1 MPSYPLYPRPQ
12 TLSQELA
19 LAFFFGKKKDES
31 NPQPGAN
38 GATPSDAP
46 KPGEKPNSN
55 SIVFD
60 EGKASKF
67 FQHAKT
73 VQETGNYEY
82 AMQLWLSGVRLH
94 PNGVAG
100 LESFFAATA
109 QYLNDPASKKGPG
122 KDIVKSVSGGN
133 DVDKYLRSLLEW
145 GMKPAE
151 AFLSLKAL
159 ESAASLGLR
168 EAGLW
173 IGERSFALCLRE
185 KNDKRRKELLMKV
198 AQAFVKIEA
207 ADRAVQAAE
216 AALKADPS
224 DGEVSAWVRDLAATA
239 TMTRGGYGNSGKEG
253 GFRDNIRDA
262 TKQRQLEEGD
272 RIVKTEETVDRL
284 VSQAEDEF
292 IKRPNDMPTIE
303 VLAKRLLERSKSGDE
318 QKAHDLYMQMYTQFS
333 TFRFRELAGDIRIRQ
348 QARKVRELERMVEK
362 ASEGEKGLVQSML
375 QSEVDALLKLET
387 AEFKARVAAYPTDLG
402 KKYELGK
409 RYYQAGNYDEA
420 IALFQQ
426 SQIDAKMRVMSLT
439 FLGRSFLKI
448 NYFDEAVHTLRGAL
462 TAGDMPAEMNLELQY
477 DLMISLVEQGKAAKN
492 AEAIRE
498 ADKIASGIAMK
509 QFNYRDVRQKRDE
522 IKKVLAE
529 MV

>member
-239 TMTRGGYGNSGKEG
+239 TMTRGGYGNSGVPDFLVCLRGRFYAIECKANGGKTTALQEKHLADIRGAGGVSLIIHEANVENLRKELENVYIHKDSP
-253 GFRDNIRDA
+253 FF
-262 TKQRQLEEGD
+262 EEG
-272 RIVKTEETVDRL
+272 
-284 VSQAEDEF
+284 
-292 IKRPNDMPTIE
+292 
-303 VLAKRLLERSKSGDE
+303 
-318 QKAHDLYMQMYTQFS
+318 
-333 TFRFRELAGDIRIRQ
+333 
-348 QARKVRELERMVEK
+348 
-362 ASEGEKGLVQSML
+362 
-375 QSEVDALLKLET
+375 
-387 AEFKARVAAYPTDLG
+387 
-402 KKYELGK
+402 
-409 RYYQAGNYDEA
+409 
-420 IALFQQ
+420 
-426 SQIDAKMRVMSLT
+426 
-439 FLGRSFLKI
+439 
-448 NYFDEAVHTLRGAL
+448 
-462 TAGDMPAEMNLELQY
+462 
-477 DLMISLVEQGKAAKN
+477 
-492 AEAIRE
+492 
-498 ADKIASGIAMK
+498 
-509 QFNYRDVRQKRDE
+509 
-522 IKKVLAE
+522 
-529 MV
+529 